1 MHSIHLALWRGF
13 VSDIMIV
20 SSKWGDDRIQ
30 QFLVRMLL
38 LFASMTWHLLRGD
51 VSKPKVTDLAMT
63 EVFTHIDTLTA
74 GTW

>member
-1 MHSIHLALWRGF
+1 MVAFNS
-13 VSDIMIV
+13 
-20 SSKWGDDRIQ
+20 